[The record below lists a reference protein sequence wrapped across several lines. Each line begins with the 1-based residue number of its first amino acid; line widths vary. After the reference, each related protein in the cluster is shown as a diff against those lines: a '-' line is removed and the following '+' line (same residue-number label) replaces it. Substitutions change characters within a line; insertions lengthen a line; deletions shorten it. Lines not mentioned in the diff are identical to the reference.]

1 MFASGDFVRYK
12 NTNGHS
18 REMGGSLVAEYETRF
33 GSIDDFEKGGVLLVD
48 DDPRNYV
55 FSNVFEVASVSA
67 PFEKVAV
74 AKNQEY
80 VLEAVR
86 VEGVSPWRTP
96 VHDEFAL
103 VMSGE
108 VVFEFVD
115 LTERPPEMPRQGSV
129 ELQGHPAGPFMGRV
143 TGRRGHMVLLA
154 AGSAYRYQ
162 AGEPAAL
169 LVQSMASADTRY
181 RWPEICQTR

>member
-1 MFASGDFVRYK
+1 
-12 NTNGHS
+12 
-18 REMGGSLVAEYETRF
+18 MGVGGRGGPVAKYETRF
-33 GSIDDFEKGGVLLVD
+33 ASIDDFEKGGVLVID

-55 FSNVFEVASVSA
+55 FSNVYEVTSRSA

-86 VEGVSPWRTP
+86 VEGSSPWRTSL
-96 VHDEFAL
+96 HDEFAL

-108 VVFEFVD
+108 VLFEFVD
-115 LTERPPEMPRQGSV
+115 LTEPPPGLPDRGSV
-129 ELQGHPAGPFMGRV
+129 ELSAAPQGPPMGRV
-143 TGRRGHMVLLA
+143 AGRRGHMVLLA
-154 AGSAYRYQ
+154 AGSAYRYT
-162 AGEPAAL
+162 ADSPAAL
-169 LVQSMASADTRY
+169 LVQTMASADTQF